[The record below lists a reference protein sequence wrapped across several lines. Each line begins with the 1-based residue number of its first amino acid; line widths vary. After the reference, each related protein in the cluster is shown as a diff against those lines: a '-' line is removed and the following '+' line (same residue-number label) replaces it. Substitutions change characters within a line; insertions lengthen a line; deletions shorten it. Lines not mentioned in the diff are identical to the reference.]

1 MPYELRNRPRS
12 PLSLCGSVVEH
23 RRAESEDLRFDFS
36 WGLRI
41 FSLSHVCDKMKN
53 IFLYFVTEL
62 TISVILFILPRLIFY
77 FLTSLLD
84 IVSTLRWEIAP
95 WSFLRGVE
103 RVKEILWKTLLLNG
117 YGAGFRWLLLIGTGV
132 GVVWGGGVGGGRWGR
147 WGVLRIRESL

>member
-1 MPYELRNRPRS
+1 MSYKLRNRPHW

-23 RRAESEDLRFDFS
+23 RGAESEDLRFDCS

-84 IVSTLRWEIAP
+84 IVLTLRWEIAP

-117 YGAGFRWLLLIGTGV
+117 YGAGFRGLLLIGTGV
-132 GVVWGGGVGGGRWGR
+132 GVVGGGGVGGGCWG
-147 WGVLRIRESL
+147 